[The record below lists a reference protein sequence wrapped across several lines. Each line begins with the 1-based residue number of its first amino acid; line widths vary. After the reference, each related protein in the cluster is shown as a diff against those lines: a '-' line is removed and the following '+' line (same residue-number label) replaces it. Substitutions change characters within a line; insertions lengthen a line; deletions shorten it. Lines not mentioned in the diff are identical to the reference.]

1 MLGRSRD
8 RNGIILKGT
17 DILKCCTFLLL
28 LASHAGVFRG
38 ACLSSL
44 DERRALLKTFAWE
57 AILLQVFRDSDM
69 FHSIGMS
76 ELFVNY
82 ICYYPVLN
90 RWFVILICSGCWGLW
105 YLSMLCCW

>member
-1 MLGRSRD
+1 MGRSGD

-28 LASHAGVFRG
+28 LASDAGVFRG

-44 DERRALLKTFAWE
+44 DERRAPLKMPALE
-57 AILLQVFRDSDM
+57 AILLQVFQDSDM

-76 ELFVNY
+76 ALFVNY
-82 ICYYPVLN
+82 
-90 RWFVILICSGCWGLW
+90 
-105 YLSMLCCW
+105 